1 MRDPVIRSR
10 IHYQAHTDTVTHVMD
25 QPSEDTILERNA
37 QLRKDNA
44 LGDLSFGRQVASI
57 PLIMWERAKRAGY
70 DLESKDSKIAEKE
83 IFRFLQSDLGKQC
96 MVRDKL

>member
-1 MRDPVIRSR
+1 MVDPVIRSR
-10 IHYQAHTDTVTHVMD
+10 IHYQAHTDTITHVMD
-25 QPSEDTILERNA
+25 QPSENHILERNA
-37 QLRKDNA
+37 EIRKTNA

>member
-10 IHYQAHTDTVTHVMD
+10 IHYQAHTDTITHVMD
-25 QPSEDTILERNA
+25 QPSEDAILERNA

-57 PLIMWERAKRAGY
+57 PLVMWERAKRAGY